1 MRHLALSL
9 ALALSPALLISA
21 PVSAQT
27 TTGAAQPS
35 QNASGAAPQQSQSVS
50 TQTAIEG
57 PALGQHVSGHAP
69 EHPLEQGQL
78 FGECVSELAIT
89 GTCPHPDVDGLDG

>member
-1 MRHLALSL
+1 MRHLALSV
-9 ALALSPALLISA
+9 ALAFSAAFLLVA

-27 TTGAAQPS
+27 TPDAAQPGQS
-35 QNASGAAPQQSQSVS
+35 ASDAAPPQSQSGS

-69 EHPLEQGQL
+69 EHPLEQGRL
-78 FGECVSELAIT
+78 FGDCVSELATT
-89 GTCPHPDVDGLDG
+89 GKCPHDDVDGLDG

>member
-1 MRHLALSL
+1 MRHFALSL
-9 ALALSPALLISA
+9 AFALSPALLIGA

-27 TTGAAQPS
+27 TADAGQS
-35 QNASGAAPQQSQSVS
+35 ASDAVPQQSQSAG

-69 EHPLEQGQL
+69 EHPLEQGRL
-78 FGECVSELAIT
+78 FGDCVAELAIT
-89 GTCPHPDVDGLDG
+89 GSCPHDDMDGLDG